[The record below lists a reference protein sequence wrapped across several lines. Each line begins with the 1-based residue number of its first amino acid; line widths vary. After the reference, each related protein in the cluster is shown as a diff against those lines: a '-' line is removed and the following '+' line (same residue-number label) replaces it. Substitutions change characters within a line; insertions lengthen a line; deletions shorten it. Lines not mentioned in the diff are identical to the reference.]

1 MDCNPPRLLSPWNFS
16 GKNTGMGCHFLLQ
29 GIFSILGLNL
39 SLLRSPALPGEFFT
53 TVPPGKSSLWMTL
66 KSYLQPW
73 PPAWTPLSYF
83 PLPCDI
89 SHSSCQKLSSL
100 SPESGVL
107 RFMGSQRV
115 GHYWMTELNWT
126 ERCDHCDR
134 DILYFKGDWGE
145 PPELHPKHISAAL
158 LSGPHETGIQENHHS
173 SDGVWDREYHVL
185 TECPSLPLR
194 ISGEDRLVSLY
205 QKG

>member
-1 MDCNPPRLLSPWNFS
+1 MGTSWRCDSNPLGTSCEELIHWKRPWCWEGLGVGGEGDDRGWDSWMASLTRWMWVWVNS
-16 GKNTGMGCHFLLQ
+16 GSWWWTG
-29 GIFSILGLNL
+29 
-39 SLLRSPALPGEFFT
+39 RP
-53 TVPPGKSSLWMTL
+53 
-66 KSYLQPW
+66 
-73 PPAWTPLSYF
+73 
-83 PLPCDI
+83 
-89 SHSSCQKLSSL
+89 
-100 SPESGVL
+100 GVL